1 MKVVS
6 IVGAR
11 PQFIKAAVLSRALSL
26 PALSTAE
33 GPKGRVLRR
42 KHREVLVHTGQH
54 YDEPMSQV
62 FFEELLLRE
71 PDYNL
76 GVGSGSH
83 GEQTGRMLERIEE
96 VLLRERP
103 DYVLVYGDT
112 NSTLA
117 GALAAAKLGVRLGH
131 VEAGLRSG
139 NRRLPEE
146 INRIVADHC
155 SDLLFCPTMTAV
167 NNLEREGITAGVHP
181 VGDVMCDSLLQ
192 QLPAAEEK
200 SDVLKRLGV
209 SPGGY
214 YLATIHRAGNTDDPA
229 RLADILAGLRRL
241 DAPVVFPVH
250 PRTRKAAEAA
260 SLAIGDGMLA
270 VDPVGYGDMLV
281 LQKNARCVLTDSGG
295 VQKEAYLLGV
305 PCVTLREETE
315 WPETLEGGWNVL
327 AGVDPASIAEA
338 ATRPAPKG
346 RPVACFGDGRAAER
360 IVKALEDDSS
370 HR

>member
-11 PQFIKAAVLSRALSL
+11 PQFIKAAVLGRAL
-26 PALSTAE
+26 
-33 GPKGRVLRR
+33 RR
-42 KHREVLVHTGQH
+42 EHHEVLVHTGQH
-54 YDEPMSQV
+54 YDEAMSQAL
-62 FFEELLLRE
+62 FQELELPA
-71 PDYNL
+71 PDYHL

-83 GEQTGRMLERIEE
+83 GKQTGRMLERIEE

-103 DYVLVYGDT
+103 DWALVHGDT

-155 SDLLFCPTMTAV
+155 SDLLFCPTATAV
-167 NNLEREGITAGVHP
+167 TNLHREGITAGVRE
-181 VGDVMCDSLLQ
+181 VGDVMYDLLLQ
-192 QLPAAEEK
+192 HLPVAAEK
-200 SDVLKRLGV
+200 SDVLERTGV
-209 SPGGY
+209 LPGAY
-214 YLATIHRAGNTDDPA
+214 YLATVHRAANTDDPA
-229 RLADILAGLRRL
+229 RLGDILEGLRSL
-241 DAPVVFPVH
+241 DEPVVFPVH
-250 PRTRKAAEAA
+250 PRTRRAAESA
-260 SLAIGDGMLA
+260 SLALSDGLTA

-295 VQKEAYLLGV
+295 VQKEAYLLAV

-315 WPETLEGGWNVL
+315 WPETLDGGWNVL
-327 AGVDPASIAEA
+327 AGTDPERIAGA
-338 ATRPAPKG
+338 AMRPAPEG
-346 RPVACFGDGRAAER
+346 RPAPCFGDGRAAER
-360 IVKALEDDSS
+360 IVRALEDDPSDG
-370 HR
+370 

>member
-11 PQFIKAAVLSRALSL
+11 PQFIKAAVLS
-26 PALSTAE
+26 PAL
-33 GPKGRVLRR
+33 RR
-42 KHREVLVHTGQH
+42 NHHEVLVHTGQH
-54 YDEPMSQV
+54 YDEPMSQA
-62 FFEELLLRE
+62 FFQELGLPD

-96 VLLRERP
+96 VLLREQP
-103 DYVLVYGDT
+103 DWALVYGDT

-131 VEAGLRSG
+131 VEAGLRG
-139 NRRLPEE
+139 GDRHLPEE

-167 NNLEREGITAGVHP
+167 TNLGREGITAGVHP
-181 VGDVMCDSLLQ
+181 VGDVMYDLLLQ
-192 QLPAAEEK
+192 HLPVAEKK
-200 SDVLKRLGV
+200 SRVLKRLGV
-209 SPGGY
+209 SPGAY
-214 YLATIHRAGNTDDPA
+214 YLATIHRAANTDDAA
-229 RLADILAGLRRL
+229 RLADILVGLRRL
-241 DAPVVFPVH
+241 GAPVVFPVH

-260 SLAIGDGMLA
+260 SLAMGDGMLA

-295 VQKEAYLLGV
+295 VQKEAYLLAV

-315 WPETLEGGWNVL
+315 WPETLKDGWNIL
-327 AGVDPASIAEA
+327 AGTDPKRIVSA

-346 RPVACFGDGRAAER
+346 RPAPCFGDGRAAER
-360 IVKALEDDSS
+360 IVKALEDDPS
-370 HR
+370 HG